1 MSVLVFSLAL
11 SFLVYNTECSRE
23 GKLVLIENPGEAVCL
38 DGSPPGYY
46 FRKGFGSGVNSWV
59 VHLQGGA
66 WCYNKKD
73 CLARSRSYLGSSR
86 DWPQIMIFNNAGMFS
101 DSKEKNP
108 DFYNWNM
115 AQVQYCDGASF
126 AGYVE
131 KPVKVH
137 GTDIY
142 FRGFKIL
149 QAIIQSLMSKGM
161 KNAQEFILTG
171 CSAGGLATYLHADY
185 IRSLF
190 PPSVKYRAISD
201 AGYFIDA
208 PNKHGFK
215 YMRYLFKN
223 VFYLQ
228 NCSGGVDQ
236 DCIAA
241 YESTHETWKC
251 FMAQY
256 TYRYIS
262 SPIFTLNSMNDI
274 WQLKNILGIKCLP
287 PKCTESD
294 MKHFYN
300 FVENFNKA
308 SEPIFSLAKDGAFL
322 DSCLIH
328 CQALISIPWRNFFVK
343 GQSASTTFSNWYFNR
358 DGSKSVKDCKYPC
371 NKSCKSIV

>member
-1 MSVLVFSLAL
+1 
-11 SFLVYNTECSRE
+11 
-23 GKLVLIENPGEAVCL
+23 
-38 DGSPPGYY
+38 
-46 FRKGFGSGVNSWV
+46 
-59 VHLQGGA
+59 
-66 WCYNKKD
+66 
-73 CLARSRSYLGSSR
+73 
-86 DWPQIMIFNNAGMFS
+86 MIFNNAGMFS

-131 KPVKVH
+131 KPVNVH
-137 GTDIY
+137 GTDLY

-149 QAIIQSLMSKGM
+149 QAIIHLLMSKGM

-308 SEPIFSLAKDGAFL
+308 SEPIFSSAKDGAFL

-328 CQALISIPWRNFFVK
+328 CQALISIPWRDFFVK

-358 DGSKSVKDCKYPC
+358 DGLKSVKDCKYPC